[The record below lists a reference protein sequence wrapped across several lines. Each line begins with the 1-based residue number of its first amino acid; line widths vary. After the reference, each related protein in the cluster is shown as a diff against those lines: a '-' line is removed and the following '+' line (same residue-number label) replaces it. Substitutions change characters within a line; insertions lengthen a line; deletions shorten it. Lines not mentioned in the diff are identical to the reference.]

1 MVQITHTAILDAATG
16 KKATDADG
24 RLVLIPARTYDK
36 SKDSVHTCVCTDPEC
51 MAELVHHKQHKNT
64 FFDGITGQSFQL
76 DIPAFFQRKAGT
88 VPHREGCEAVAAYQ
102 RYQTRLRTMGAI
114 GHGDGVLVF
123 NVNIPTSHHLIVP
136 KKSTGDLSPAFDK
149 PAQAADVQGQKETS
163 LARKLSQGL
172 NHVRF
177 MADLLEETHF
187 EPERRDTILI
197 RRNGQTKTLR
207 DYYHENAPNFFKQLM
222 EAERGGLNHGIGAGA
237 LLFQP
242 IAVRASNGVKFHDA
256 ATRTIEGLSTETTGK
271 DGLRYKIA
279 YKLHAADDAVYK
291 ALSEAIRQKGEKSF
305 LMDSAKCW
313 VDVEDTKAKVAAVR
327 DGKPKGQTLFVH
339 VLVGHEAQFHPWKA
353 PTATE
358 PSFFAKGLMAAP
370 PPSTHFSPR

>member
-16 KKATDADG
+16 EKATHGDG

-36 SKDSVHTCVCTDPEC
+36 SKDSVHTCVCTDPKC

-64 FFDGITGQSFQL
+64 FFNGVTGQSFQL
-76 DIPAFFQRKAGT
+76 DIPAFFQRKAGA

-114 GHGDGVLVF
+114 GQGEGVLVF
-123 NVNIPTSHHLIVP
+123 NVNIPTNHHLMIP
-136 KKSTGDLSPAFDK
+136 KKTPLDLIGAFATPANG
-149 PAQAADVQGQKETS
+149 ADVRPEKTTTT
-163 LARKLSQGL
+163 RRLSQGL

-177 MADLLEETHF
+177 LADLLEETHF

-197 RRNGQTKTLR
+197 RRNGQTQTLGT
-207 DYYHENAPNFFKQLM
+207 YYRADPHVFFKELM
-222 EAERGGLNHGIGAGA
+222 ESERSGVDHGIGAGA
-237 LLFQP
+237 LSFQP
-242 IAVRASNGVKFHDA
+242 IAVRASNGLKFHDA
-256 ATRTIEGLSTETTGK
+256 AARTIEGVSVDAVGR
-271 DGLRYKIA
+271 DGYAYKIA

-370 PPSTHFSPR
+370 PLSTHFSPR